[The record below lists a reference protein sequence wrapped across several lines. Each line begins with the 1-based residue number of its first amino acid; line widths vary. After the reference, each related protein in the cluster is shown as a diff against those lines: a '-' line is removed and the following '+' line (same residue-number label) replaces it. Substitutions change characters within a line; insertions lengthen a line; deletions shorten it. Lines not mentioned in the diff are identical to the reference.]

1 MNSSTNKNL
10 TKYTLNPRVYNDTLF
25 VVKTENA
32 AFAIVSSEVIHMEL
46 TQIGKFIAEL
56 RKEQGFTQ
64 EQLGDKI
71 GVTNKTIS
79 RWETGVYLPPAD
91 AMLMMS
97 ELFDVSINEILSG
110 KKLSKEEYKE
120 AAEENLRQT
129 ISASSFSLKEKMDY
143 FKKKWLKEH
152 IAMMVLWGIC
162 IISVFIAG
170 VILRK
175 PILVSASLILLVL
188 GHVWRNNT
196 MMTYVEQNAF
206 DGSGRQ

>member
-1 MNSSTNKNL
+1 
-10 TKYTLNPRVYNDTLF
+10 
-25 VVKTENA
+25 
-32 AFAIVSSEVIHMEL
+32 MEL

-56 RKEQGFTQ
+56 RKEHGFTQ

-79 RWETGVYLPPAD
+79 RWETGMYLPPAD
-91 AMLMMS
+91 ALLTIS

-110 KKLSKEEYKE
+110 KKLSKDEYRE

-129 ISASSFSLKEKMDY
+129 IKASSFSLKEKIDY

-152 IAMMVLWGIC
+152 IALMVLWGIC
-162 IISVFIAG
+162 IIGVFITG
-170 VILRK
+170 IILSK
-175 PILVSASLILLVL
+175 PLLVSGSVILLVL
-188 GHVWRNNT
+188 GHGWRNNT

>member
-1 MNSSTNKNL
+1 
-10 TKYTLNPRVYNDTLF
+10 VYNESLF

-32 AFAIVSSEVIHMEL
+32 AFAIVSSEVIQVEL

-56 RKEQGFTQ
+56 RKEHGFTQ

-79 RWETGVYLPPAD
+79 RWETGMYLPPAD
-91 AMLMMS
+91 ALLMIS
-97 ELFDVSINEILSG
+97 ELFDVSINEILCG
-110 KKLSKEEYKE
+110 KRLSKEEYKK
-120 AAEENLRQT
+120 AAEENLKQT
-129 ISASSFSLKEKMDY
+129 IKASSFSLKEKIDY

-152 IAMMVLWGIC
+152 IALMALWGIC
-162 IISVFIAG
+162 IIGVFITG
-170 VILRK
+170 IILSK
-175 PILVSASLILLVL
+175 PLLVSGSVILLVL
-188 GHVWRNNT
+188 GHGWRNNT